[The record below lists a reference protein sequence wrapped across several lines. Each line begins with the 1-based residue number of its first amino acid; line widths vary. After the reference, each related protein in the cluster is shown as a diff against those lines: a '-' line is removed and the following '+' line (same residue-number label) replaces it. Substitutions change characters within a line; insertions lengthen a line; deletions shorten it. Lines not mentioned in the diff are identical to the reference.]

1 MMTDDEIGFLLM
13 STSFDLTTNF
23 PLHAFKRYSTLPL
36 KIYMRGNREKFCN
49 KYANRVQSCC
59 LDFELLG

>member
-1 MMTDDEIGFLLM
+1 MNMKKNMIEWMMTDDEIGFLLM

-36 KIYMRGNREKFCN
+36 KNLHVDVEREYRK
-49 KYANRVQSCC
+49 V
-59 LDFELLG
+59 L